1 MFFQVAFVNDII
13 CFCRYELKSFRHMFL
28 HVAFVNDVI
37 RFFRYELK
45 SFRHGKVRHVTSSDV
60 TLNETIELAS
70 DWPNSH
76 HDNPEG
82 RIINYSYNETIYFG
96 KGHNLQTGSDVT
108 LIFENRSQGSHSQTF
123 LKVFL
128 RVRHIF

>member
-1 MFFQVAFVNDII
+1 MF
-13 CFCRYELKSFRHMFL
+13 C
-28 HVAFVNDVI
+28 
-37 RFFRYELK
+37 RYELK

-60 TLNETIELAS
+60 TLNDTIELAS

-82 RIINYSYNETIYFG
+82 RIINYNYNETIYFG

-108 LIFENRSQGSHSQTF
+108 LIFENGSQGSHSQTF
-123 LKVFL
+123 LTVFSRAL
-128 RVRHIF
+128 HIFEQKPNLHLHFER